1 MTRRVGDN
9 KIALN
14 CLKSSSMSNEWHG
27 GDGGFH
33 IDLGL
38 GTHFIPQLSSV
49 EIQLDSSEFRAS
61 KQASSTER
69 ERERARILSLLLSSS
84 ILCFD
89 LA

>member
-49 EIQLDSSEFRAS
+49 EIQLDSSSEQAS
-61 KQASSTER
+61 KQVAQR
-69 ERERARILSLLLSSS
+69 ERERAFFLCCFLLLSSAS
-84 ILCFD
+84 I
-89 LA
+89 

>member
-1 MTRRVGDN
+1 
-9 KIALN
+9 
-14 CLKSSSMSNEWHG
+14 MSNEWHG

-49 EIQLDSSEFRAS
+49 EIQLDSSSEQAS
-61 KQASSTER
+61 KQVAQR

>member
-1 MTRRVGDN
+1 VTRRVGDN

-49 EIQLDSSEFRAS
+49 EIQLDSSSEQAS
-61 KQASSTER
+61 KQVAQR

>member
-49 EIQLDSSEFRAS
+49 EIQLDSSSEQAS
-61 KQASSTER
+61 KQVAQR
-69 ERERARILSLLLSSS
+69 ERESAHSFFAAFFFYPLLRSSLT
-84 ILCFD
+84 
-89 LA
+89 

>member
-49 EIQLDSSEFRAS
+49 EIQLDSSSEQAS
-61 KQASSTER
+61 KQVAQR